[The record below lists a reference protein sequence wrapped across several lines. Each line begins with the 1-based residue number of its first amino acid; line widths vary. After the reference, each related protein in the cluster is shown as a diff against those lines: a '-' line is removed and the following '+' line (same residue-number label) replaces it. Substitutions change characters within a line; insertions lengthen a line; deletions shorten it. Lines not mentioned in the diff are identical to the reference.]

1 MFPHDVYSLLAI
13 FLACVR
19 DTCAAVL
26 RTRTGYCTRTAHEN
40 CAREL
45 GAPNKHKNHPSI
57 STCIYMTNDPP
68 LGDRR
73 EDENTNIQNM
83 SEFTYAHQ
91 IRKLIY
97 KTTLEK

>member
-1 MFPHDVYSLLAI
+1 
-13 FLACVR
+13 
-19 DTCAAVL
+19 
-26 RTRTGYCTRTAHEN
+26 
-40 CAREL
+40 
-45 GAPNKHKNHPSI
+45 
-57 STCIYMTNDPP
+57 MTNDPP